1 VDDGASPDGPPRRR
15 GSWNLKSIVEDV
27 AGRPIDDFQDPDR
40 PVHPYLKDRLDRPRV
55 PSPREAG
62 GAGRVDD
69 PDRYDPVAHLY
80 PPLVGAHGRAYH
92 GPDNEHHAETIE
104 RHRPE
109 PVGEGLPA
117 RPPGPSHRPERIYL
131 HYLLLHMDR
140 LSDSGLHYLK
150 VAVDE
155 EIAHRSPRSV
165 AVAAPVVVP
174 APSLPSPP
182 VDAGPPAPPPHA
194 EEPPPA

>member
-1 VDDGASPDGPPRRR
+1 MADGATPDGPPRRR
-15 GSWNLKSIVEDV
+15 GSWNLRSIVEDV
-27 AGRPIDDFQDPDR
+27 AGRPIGEFQDPAR
-40 PVHPYLKDRLDRPRV
+40 PVHPYLKDRVDPPPPPLPRASV
-55 PSPREAG
+55 APARAEG
-62 GAGRVDD
+62 E
-69 PDRYDPVAHLY
+69 DRYDPVAHLY

-92 GPDNEHHAETIE
+92 GPENEHHAETIE

-109 PVGEGLPA
+109 PANPGGVA

-165 AVAAPVVVP
+165 RSTPPVAMPVP
-174 APSLPSPP
+174 GLPIPSPEAEP
-182 VDAGPPAPPPHA
+182 SEAPPRTEAPPAA
-194 EEPPPA
+194 